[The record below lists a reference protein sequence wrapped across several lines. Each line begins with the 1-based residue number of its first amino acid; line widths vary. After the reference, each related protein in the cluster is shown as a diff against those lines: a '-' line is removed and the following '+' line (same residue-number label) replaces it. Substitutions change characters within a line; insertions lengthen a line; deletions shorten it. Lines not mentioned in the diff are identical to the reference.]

1 MASWVYHKI
10 LKYPV
15 RGINMQ
21 FKTLYLILSTVS
33 LIACSSTSESPQVK
47 YTSVSQKGFS
57 LSFPNQENWAVVKK
71 TPYKIVMTK
80 PGGAY
85 DDRYTLQVLVVKLP
99 EFRNNTDFMK
109 FVTKQMKKNQKKS
122 GVKVLEQH
130 AQFIKRKNQK
140 CVQYNTKKKYSGRTK
155 PVMLETVSFTCR
167 HLERGDTGVYLAYS
181 KKYSKGND
189 DKSLN
194 INAADLF
201 NHMELM
207 MF

>member
-1 MASWVYHKI
+1 
-10 LKYPV
+10 
-15 RGINMQ
+15 MQ
-21 FKTLYLILSTVS
+21 FKTLFLIFSAVS
-33 LIACSSTSESPQVK
+33 LIACSSTSKSPSQQDK
-47 YTSVSQKGFS
+47 YAEVEQKGFS
-57 LSFPNQENWAVVKK
+57 LSFPDQEKWAVVKK
-71 TPYKIVMTK
+71 TRYKVVMTK
-80 PGGAY
+80 PGLAY

-99 EFRNNTDFMK
+99 KFNADEDFMT
-109 FVTKQMKKNQKKS
+109 FITNQMKKSQKQS
-122 GVKVLEQH
+122 GVEVLDQH
-130 AQFIKRKNQK
+130 AQFVEKEDKK
-140 CVQYNTKKKYSGRTK
+140 CVQYNTKKKYSGRTR
-155 PVMLETVSFTCR
+155 PVTLETVSFTCR